1 MKIGGL
7 SAIRVRAYVRKRQ
20 KEKEMRFA
28 VRGDESEGARRFFE
42 RPATRD
48 MRDSTMKVMECQEL
62 LYI

>member
-28 VRGDESEGARRFFE
+28 VRGGAASQRVRGGFSSDQ
-42 RPATRD
+42 PHKT
-48 MRDSTMKVMECQEL
+48 
-62 LYI
+62 